1 MNCHAFSQ
9 IPPRAIIKVFSLS
22 LHLSVSLMVVLGG
35 RIELTGLEQSL
46 KGKCLLPP
54 SGVTW
59 SGYLPVETLWLGKRR
74 KSLKCLVGAVGL
86 EPVWNFPCGRS
97 QGPGKLDVQADPRPG
112 LEGHRTARE
121 AGIRHQAP
129 HAWVDRTC
137 SSVALDHHADPGAAR
152 LARFCVIYPP
162 TFVRCYLI
170 RYLSEVLAIPLMD

>member
-1 MNCHAFSQ
+1 MAALNESMQAKGQ
-9 IPPRAIIKVFSLS
+9 GPDRIDRTGAKPERQVFVAPIRCYLVW
-22 LHLSVSLMVVLGG
+22 LPTG
-35 RIELTGLEQSL
+35 R
-46 KGKCLLPP
+46 
-54 SGVTW
+54 
-59 SGYLPVETLWLGKRR
+59 TLWLGKRR